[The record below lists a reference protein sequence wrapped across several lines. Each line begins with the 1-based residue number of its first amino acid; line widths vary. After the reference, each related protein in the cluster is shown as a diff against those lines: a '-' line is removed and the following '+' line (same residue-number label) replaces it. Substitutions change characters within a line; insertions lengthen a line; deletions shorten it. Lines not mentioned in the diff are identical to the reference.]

1 MFSDARRQIC
11 GQLLV
16 GGDNRESCAMS
27 MAKNVMRQG
36 RVIDTPEMADL
47 IMQQTAEQVRQL
59 AEEILANPYSRLT
72 LA

>member
-1 MFSDARRQIC
+1 MLAARY
-11 GQLLV
+11 V
-16 GGDNRESCAMS
+16 DSS
-27 MAKNVMRQG
+27 SSVVRQG